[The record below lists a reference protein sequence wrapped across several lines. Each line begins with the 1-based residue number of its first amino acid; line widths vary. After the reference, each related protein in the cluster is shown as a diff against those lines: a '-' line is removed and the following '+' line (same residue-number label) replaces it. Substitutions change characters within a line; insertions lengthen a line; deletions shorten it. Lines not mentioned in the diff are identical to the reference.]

1 MHEARQHSEARAR
14 ERRHRLA
21 HEAARWM
28 SQNGTRDFQ
37 LAKRKA
43 ALRLGIHD
51 EACLPRNSEIEEAL
65 RAYQQLFTDADDTE
79 HLQRLRDA
87 AIDAMRSMQV
97 FEPRLVGALL
107 EGTADKYA
115 PVQLHVFVDA
125 IFEFDD
131 FLQRANI
138 KAVQRVR
145 KLRIDRTR
153 TFDFDVRLMTVEG
166 VDFDITVMPRDFL
179 RQAPLSAT
187 HEKPMARASLKQVL
201 SLLGE

>member
-1 MHEARQHSEARAR
+1 
-14 ERRHRLA
+14 
-21 HEAARWM
+21 
-28 SQNGTRDFQ
+28 
-37 LAKRKA
+37 
-43 ALRLGIHD
+43 
-51 EACLPRNSEIEEAL
+51 LPRNSEIEEAL

-97 FEPRLVGALL
+97 FEPRLVGSLL

-201 SLLGE
+201 SRLAE